1 MCIRDSYEDD
11 IESLKEDIEGVRAD
25 IPKFPKWINEVN
37 EVPDFSWIGKTFSV
51 IDDDFIKV
59 GDNLKSLRDRID
71 LEVNELSESL
81 ETKDF
86 EKRVEINEVK
96 ENLKET
102 KDKNHRFV
110 DLWWKNKNFKMPVEI
125 SYDGIDGKIRRRLEI
140 NNEPKRV
147 ALLTDSKYRLD
158 PDSWL
163 LFSKN
168 QR

>member
-1 MCIRDSYEDD
+1 MSD
-11 IESLKEDIEGVRAD
+11 KT
-25 IPKFPKWINEVN
+25 VN
-37 EVPDFSWIGKTFSV
+37 SFFSWIGKTFGV

-102 KDKNHRFV
+102 KDKIYKELKDCAIRIWDHHTQFQDDDRKLKKQVLSKLNETRQNIE
-110 DLWWKNKNFKMPVEI
+110 KQIKE
-125 SYDGIDGKIRRRLEI
+125 SYDKSYGRIK
-140 NNEPKRV
+140 
-147 ALLTDSKYRLD
+147 LLKLI
-158 PDSWL
+158 L
-163 LFSKN
+163 MG
-168 QR
+168 